1 MFYYFIGT
9 SLVQLHFSSIQSNGF
24 SLQVVYSLIQT
35 FFCPIL
41 TTQDIHFMK
50 LAIKQAKKGLGLTS
64 PNPPVG
70 AIIVDKNGTIIG
82 KGYHHRAGEA
92 HAEINAIH
100 NSLKKYPASV
110 FKKATLYVTL
120 EPCSSHGNTGACT
133 DAIIRH
139 QFSRVVYACPD
150 PNPQH
155 QGRAK
160 QCLMKN
166 NITVTDGILHQEAQ
180 HLIRY
185 FTKGLTTG
193 LPWVIA
199 KSAMTL
205 DARTTLPPGQ
215 GPWITSSQAL
225 EDVQRLRSQVDAIL
239 IGGATLRHDNPHLT
253 LRGKYARSNYTQ
265 PARIISSLSGDF
277 PQSCHVFTDE
287 YRDKTQ
293 TFTKKSLRFILK
305 RLAKQG
311 IQSVMIE
318 SGGKLLANALKNDL
332 IDEIVFYYAPII
344 GGGSTQ
350 AVQINDISKKL
361 RSIQMKKLG
370 PDIRISGLIQQP

>member
-1 MFYYFIGT
+1 M
-9 SLVQLHFSSIQSNGF
+9 
-24 SLQVVYSLIQT
+24 
-35 FFCPIL
+35 

-110 FKKATLYVTL
+110 FKNATLYVTL

-133 DAIIRH
+133 DAIIQH
-139 QFSRVVYACPD
+139 QFSRVVYACSD

-160 QCLMKN
+160 RCLMKK
-166 NITVTDGILHQEAQ
+166 NIPVTDGILNKEAQ

-185 FTKGLTTG
+185 FTKSLTTG

-225 EDVQRLRSQVDAIL
+225 EDVQRLRSQIDAIL

-253 LRGKYARSNYTQ
+253 LRGKFARNNHPQ
-265 PARIISSLSGDF
+265 PARIISTLSGDF
-277 PQSCHVFTDE
+277 PQDSHVFTDP

-293 TFTKKSLRFILK
+293 VFTKKSLRFILK
-305 RLAKQG
+305 KLAKQG

-332 IDEIVFYYAPII
+332 IDEVVFYYAPII
-344 GGGSTQ
+344 GGGCTQ
-350 AVQINDISKKL
+350 AIQSNDISKKL
-361 RSIQMKKLG
+361 SSIQMKKLG
-370 PDIRISGLIQQP
+370 PDIRISGLIQRS